1 MIRMKNVGIIIIIA
15 VSIIAIAACNQTE
28 DKKPQ
33 EAAKQKQEDTAKKP
47 AFSYTAPDQQQD
59 GIPMQQPE
67 QGQGQVINESFDLN
81 ELLTKHFNAL
91 GQSKLTKTSTIIQEG
106 TLSQPGGMETK
117 VLMKYKRP
125 LKSRM
130 EISMQGQTMVQAY
143 DGKKGWGL
151 VPMQGKN
158 NIVDIT
164 GKPLDQIKE
173 QADFDGI
180 LYNWEKKLKSVVPD
194 GFEMIDGKKAYRL
207 KVTKKSGN
215 IIYVYIDPNSY
226 LTLKSTEM
234 IKTPQYNGMAE
245 IRFGNYKRVDGISIA
260 HEMNFVL
267 NNQSISRFI
276 FSKITLNQDIDDK
289 EFQKP
294 E

>member
-1 MIRMKNVGIIIIIA
+1 MKNAGSLLIIA
-15 VSIIAIAACNQTE
+15 LAMVMIFACNQTE

-33 EAAKQKQEDTAKKP
+33 EATKQTQQDTAKKP
-47 AFSYTAPDQQQD
+47 AFSYTTPEQQQD

-67 QGQGQVINESFDLN
+67 QGQVINESYDLN

-91 GQSKLTKTSTIIQEG
+91 GQSKLIKPASIIQEG

-117 VLMKYKRP
+117 VLMMYKRP

-130 EISMQGQTMVQAY
+130 EISMQGQTMIQAY

-194 GFEMIDGKKAYRL
+194 GYEMIDGKKAYRL
-207 KVTKKSGN
+207 RVTKKSGN
-215 IIYVYIDPNSY
+215 VIYVYIDPNSY
-226 LTLKSTEM
+226 LTIKSAEM
-234 IKTPQYNGMAE
+234 IKSPQYNGMAE
-245 IRFGNYKRVDGISIA
+245 IRFGNYKKIDGISIA